1 MWFYA
6 DVLFFQN
13 NADADCTTDL
23 RMFFSFVDVSCVPL
37 FTLLFSYFFF
47 FSLLSFTLFPFL
59 HFSLSSC
66 SLIFPCSLFPLSFFF
81 ISLIVFSFSFPP
93 HYSLFFYFSPISYGL
108 HFLTLS
114 LSLSFL
120 NWVVLLASDK
130 RIGLSKSSS
139 CE

>member
-1 MWFYA
+1 MLMYY
-6 DVLFFQN
+6 FFK
-13 NADADCTTDL
+13 TML
-23 RMFFSFVDVSCVPL
+23 MLIVPL
-37 FTLLFSYFFF
+37 ICECFFLLLMFLASLSLLFSSLIFFLSPLLYPLSISPFLPLFLFPYFP
-47 FSLLSFTLFPFL
+47 LLSF
-59 HFSLSSC
+59 SS
-66 SLIFPCSLFPLSFFF
+66 LSFFF

-108 HFLTLS
+108 HFLTFS